1 LNLAGFGV
9 LNYLLNFRTITVF
22 PLLNTNTMS
31 NIGSPIQ
38 IASDTESDAQLLD
51 AEEASLMQEYEKAKA
66 KLA

>member
-1 LNLAGFGV
+1 
-9 LNYLLNFRTITVF
+9 
-22 PLLNTNTMS
+22 MS

-38 IASDTESDAQLLD
+38 IASDTESDAQFLD